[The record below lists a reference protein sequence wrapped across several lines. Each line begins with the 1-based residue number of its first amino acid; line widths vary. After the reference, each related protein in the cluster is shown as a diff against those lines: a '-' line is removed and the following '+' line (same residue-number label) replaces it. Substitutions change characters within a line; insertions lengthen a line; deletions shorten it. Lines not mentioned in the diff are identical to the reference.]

1 MRYRIPART
10 VTWGD
15 YLAEKIRTACEHEGL
30 NKSALFWAVAQ
41 VTDDGSRNTIAKLVD
56 LTEPPVGRKD
66 RSRAVALLLAIDVSP
81 ESLELAE
88 SDLSPTLHK
97 LGSRRVR
104 KAIRDG
110 WVAGES
116 NPEPADSGQISSLT
130 CVRAGNGR
138 Y

>member
-15 YLAEKIRTACEHEGL
+15 YLAEQVRIACAREGL
-30 NKSALFWAVAQ
+30 HKSALFWAVAQ
-41 VTDDGSRNTIAKLVD
+41 ITDDSSRNTIAKLCD
-56 LTEPPVGRKD
+56 LDEPPIGRKD
-66 RSRAVALLLAIDVSP
+66 RSRAVALLLAIDASP
-81 ESLELAE
+81 ESLELSE
-88 SDLSPTLHK
+88 DDLSPMLQK

-104 KAIRDG
+104 KAIRDE

-130 CVRAGNGR
+130 CVRDGSSR

>member
-15 YLAEKIRTACEHEGL
+15 YLADQIREACAHEGL

-41 VTDDGSRNTIAKLVD
+41 CTDDGSRNTIAKLCD
-56 LTEPPVGRKD
+56 LHEPPVGRKD

-88 SDLSPTLHK
+88 SDLSPTLQK